1 MNCFAR
7 KLSQLLEDS
16 DTINS
21 ATLSDIAGISRAQV
35 SRILNGTRVM
45 SPEGVGAISVLF
57 DEKTGRELLSAHLLD
72 QTPVEF
78 EYQRGVFRSIIHDGN
93 YLRPGGKN
101 KKVRNSPTSVASIKD
116 CMHEI
121 EQAALANDDVR
132 EMIHGL
138 AALCRKL

>member
-1 MNCFAR
+1 MKSFPR

-35 SRILNGTRVM
+35 SRILSGTRVM
-45 SPEGVGAISVLF
+45 TPEGVGAISVLF
-57 DEKTGRELLSAHLLD
+57 DEKEARELLSAHLID

-78 EYQRGVFRSIIHDGN
+78 KFERGVFQGIMQDGN
-93 YLRPGGKN
+93 YLMPGGSTSQA
-101 KKVRNSPTSVASIKD
+101 RNSRTSVASTKA
-116 CMHEI
+116 CMYEI

-132 EMIHGL
+132 KMVHSL
-138 AALCRKL
+138 ATLCRKL